1 MADQTQ
7 DHELALPPQ
16 GTDPWGEQIR
26 ENFRI
31 LDQAVPYVRAQMWR
45 FGNGTV
51 TAIPGSQ
58 QYVTA
63 NVPDTQG
70 LSPCECVT
78 FPQANRLRYEQ
89 GHPRTLNV
97 SGTVTLDPAG
107 NNKVFR
113 TALFRRPDGGDWAL
127 VEPSQARVRIGA
139 GGDIESVALFG
150 LVDVVPG
157 DELEVRV
164 GNWTDSTDVT
174 VVDLSLLLRG

>member
-1 MADQTQ
+1 MTDQTQ

-26 ENFRI
+26 ENFRV

-45 FGNGTV
+45 FGNEAET
-51 TAIPGSQ
+51 TIPGSQ
-58 QYVTA
+58 TYVKA

-70 LSPCECVT
+70 VSPCMCVT
-78 FPQANRLRYEQ
+78 FPEPNRMLYLQ

-113 TALFRRPDGGDWAL
+113 TALFRRPDGGDWGL
-127 VEPSQARVRIGA
+127 VEASQALVRIGS
-139 GGDIESVALFG
+139 GGDIESVALIG

-174 VVDLSLLLRG
+174 VIDLSVLVRG